1 MTTWNIRSTFGNKRI
16 AKKTP
21 QPLNN
26 ALGAMRPQT
35 TPGSKGQGSAMIK
48 FKDPLNV
55 MKAMVNTAAVDEER
69 MHYGS
74 LMSTVE
80 NVVESLAE
88 PRG

>member
-1 MTTWNIRSTFGNKRI
+1 
-16 AKKTP
+16 
-21 QPLNN
+21 
-26 ALGAMRPQT
+26 
-35 TPGSKGQGSAMIK
+35 MIK